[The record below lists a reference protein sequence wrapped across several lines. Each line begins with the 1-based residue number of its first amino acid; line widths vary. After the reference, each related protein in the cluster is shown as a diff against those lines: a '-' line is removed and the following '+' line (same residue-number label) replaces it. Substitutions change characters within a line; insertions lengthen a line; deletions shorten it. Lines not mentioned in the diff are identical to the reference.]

1 VTTVRRILQGLG
13 WASATALVVAF
24 LLGYA
29 APYLSP
35 ARFWWTDLIAVGLP
49 FLSVGVAA
57 LGLGLCGWG
66 GYRRQWGRLTVGAGL
81 LALLLVRFGP
91 RVAAWG
97 PAPTAP
103 DALRLMTFNV
113 PPSLPEGTPSAA
125 PLVDLVQR
133 ARPDV
138 LAFQEVRIATARDRA
153 ADLRRVSVP
162 LRPLLDSAV
171 GYAPPSRMPVE
182 TAVQQP
188 VLSRGVLDSMSV
200 HPLPPNGDSNSRA
213 RYTRTSFSWQGQTA
227 VLYNV
232 HLHSVG
238 EVRPWTVLSKGW
250 TSLDPWR
257 AFLRTYRRAALRR
270 AQQARLIRRRIQEE
284 SRPVLVVGDFNS
296 TPHQWAYRHLAQG
309 LQSAVNRRVR
319 GWGTTFPARRPLV
332 QIDHVLAGPAW
343 QITAAHIPA
352 DGAAAV
358 SDHRPVVARLRW
370 RGE

>member
-1 VTTVRRILQGLG
+1 VTIARRILRGLG

-24 LLGYA
+24 LVGYA
-29 APYLSP
+29 APFLSP
-35 ARFWWTDLIAVGLP
+35 ARFWWADLFAVGLP
-49 FLSVGVAA
+49 FLSVGAA
-57 LGLGLCGWG
+57 VLGAGLCGWG
-66 GYRRQWGRLTVGAGL
+66 GYRRAGGRVVVGAGL
-81 LALLLVRFGP
+81 LVLLLARFGP
-91 RVAAWG
+91 RLAAWG
-97 PAPTAP
+97 PAPADA

-113 PPSLPEGTPSAA
+113 PPSLPEGTASAA

-138 LAFQEVRIATARDRA
+138 TAFQEVRLATGRDRA

-162 LRPLLDSAV
+162 LRPLLDSSI

-188 VLSRGVLDSMSV
+188 VLSQGVLDSMSV
-200 HPLPPNGDSNSRA
+200 HPLPPNGASSARA
-213 RYTRTSFSWQGQTA
+213 RYTRTTFSWDGRTA

-238 EVRPWTVLSKGW
+238 EVRPWTVLADDW
-250 TSLDPWR
+250 TSLDRWR
-257 AFLRTYRRAALRR
+257 TFLHTYRQAALRR

-284 SRPVLVVGDFNS
+284 THPVLVVGDFNS

-309 LQSAVNRRVR
+309 LQSAVQRRVR
-319 GWGTTFPARRPLV
+319 AWGRTFPARRPLV

-343 QITAAHIPA
+343 EITAAHIPA
-352 DGAAAV
+352 DGAGAV
-358 SDHRPVVARLRW
+358 SDHRPVVAHLRW
-370 RGE
+370 RGN